1 MKVLLKQQIILETWT
16 PYTFISSVRPTDLLC
31 ARCVCHGVERRAE
44 DRFQESLLP
53 LHPVS
58 PNKEGNSV
66 C

>member
-16 PYTFISSVRPTDLLC
+16 PYTFISSVRPTYLFC

-53 LHPVS
+53 LHP
-58 PNKEGNSV
+58 
-66 C
+66 